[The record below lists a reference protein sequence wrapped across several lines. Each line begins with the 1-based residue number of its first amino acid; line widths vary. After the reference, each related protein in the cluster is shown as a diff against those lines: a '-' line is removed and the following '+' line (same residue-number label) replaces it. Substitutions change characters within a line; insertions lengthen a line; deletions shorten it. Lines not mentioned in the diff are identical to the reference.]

1 MQKPQ
6 RSRPAAAR
14 PLGTVLL
21 TGATG
26 FLGAHLL
33 AALLQAGAPK
43 VICLLRDG
51 NGARLLQI
59 LCDDFGYDWIQE
71 NTAKIEILRADIT
84 LPNLGMAQADYVSLA
99 ARVEEVY
106 HSAADV
112 RHYAAEEKE
121 LLAVNLGGTKEMIAF
136 AQKAGARLHHISTA
150 SVSGEYLL
158 DLPESA
164 AQFDED
170 DLDIGQNWQDNGY
183 VKSKFLAEQQVR
195 QAVQNGLDARIYRVG
210 RLVGRA
216 SDGVFQKNPEQNAF
230 FRLLQSIAVL
240 GAMPDCLASVPVDLT
255 PVDVCAREIVALREG
270 GGRVWHLLGR
280 LYPLESAARAVC
292 PQLAVVP
299 EKAFPGILAKGLET
313 NGPEALSALV
323 DLWNRACA
331 GPAVRIQ
338 VSDVKTRRQ
347 LAALGIARAPA
358 EPSVLLRAFSQ
369 DR

>member
-1 MQKPQ
+1 M
-6 RSRPAAAR
+6 
-14 PLGTVLL
+14 
-21 TGATG
+21 
-26 FLGAHLL
+26 
-33 AALLQAGAPK
+33 
-43 VICLLRDG
+43 
-51 NGARLLQI
+51 
-59 LCDDFGYDWIQE
+59 
-71 NTAKIEILRADIT
+71 
-84 LPNLGMAQADYVSLA
+84 
-99 ARVEEVY
+99 
-106 HSAADV
+106 
-112 RHYAAEEKE
+112 
-121 LLAVNLGGTKEMIAF
+121 LAVNLGGTKEMIAF

-164 AQFDED
+164 AQFDEN

-331 GPAVRIQ
+331 GPAIRIQ